1 MTGFYME
8 CNTGLKWV
16 KNNTVKNKN
25 VFSLSKHNY
34 PTYAMYTTVQFIIS
48 ALIKQKIEPYPLSL
62 VTSLFLR
69 TTTPWLNLFQ
79 TIISL
84 ILGNVKPLPPLR
96 DVPYYVSNYA
106 YD

>member
-25 VFSLSKHNY
+25 Y
-34 PTYAMYTTVQFIIS
+34 PMYAMYTTVQFIIS
-48 ALIKQKIEPYPLSL
+48 ALIKQKIEPCPLSL